1 MARLLII
8 DDNSLRGQQ
17 LLHVL
22 QRRRHTVHLT
32 RCCSEALR
40 LSAHRRPHAVLLDL
54 DLPPRQGFALR
65 EFLRC
70 CAPAPVVV
78 RGEEQQIIS
87 ALHAGAAG
95 YMPASCSA
103 ELAALHLHTLYLWDA
118 DEPDV
123 EVGGLRISVRC
134 HRVTVDGREV
144 DLRPTEFRLLLH
156 LTRSNGRV
164 VSRAELAELL
174 WDDRRLHAERTVNVH
189 LSALRRKLGESAARP
204 RYVHSVHGVGV
215 RLRAP

>member
-8 DDNSLRGQQ
+8 DDNPLRGQQ

-22 QRRRHTVHLT
+22 QRRRHTVQVT

-40 LSAHRRPHAVLLDL
+40 LSEHRRPHAVLLDL
-54 DLPPRQGFALR
+54 DLPPRQGVELHG
-65 EFLRC
+65 FLRH

-78 RGEEQQIIS
+78 RGEEQQIIP

-103 ELAALHLHTLYLWDA
+103 ELAALHLHTLYLGEA

-134 HRVTVDGREV
+134 HRVTVDGQEV

-156 LTRSNGRV
+156 LARCNGRV
-164 VSRAELAELL
+164 VSRAELAEQL
-174 WDDRRLHAERTVNVH
+174 WDDRRPHAERTVNVH
-189 LSALRRKLGESAARP
+189 LSALRRKLGERAARP